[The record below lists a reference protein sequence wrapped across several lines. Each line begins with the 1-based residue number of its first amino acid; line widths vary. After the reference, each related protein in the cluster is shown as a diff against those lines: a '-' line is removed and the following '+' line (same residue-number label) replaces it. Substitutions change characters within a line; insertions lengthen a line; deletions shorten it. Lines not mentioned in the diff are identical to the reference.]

1 MILAEARVVEAEP
14 AGLRWPWLL
23 ARLGG
28 RLVRVSAAKAPRV
41 LVAGAERLSS
51 SRPPGSGATGWLPW
65 PAGAS
70 CCRWTTGLWKRGF
83 QGLSGLLYRD
93 PGAVVERE
101 RWLNG
106 ARVDYLVST
115 RGGLVLVEH
124 KTVVHAGLGEA
135 VYPRGRVDPRLAR
148 QLEVM
153 WRAAGEAGARA
164 ELVVAVAGPA
174 GGLAVRDHGLRG
186 LLAAWAPRLGLR
198 AYRVGARC
206 RGGRLELVYQGDLP
220 VHL

>member
-41 LVAGAERLSS
+41 LVAGAERLLLT
-51 SRPPGSGATGWLPW
+51 PSGLGGYRLAAVARGGLLLPVDHRLVE
-65 PAGAS
+65 AGFPRAA
-70 CCRWTTGLWKRGF
+70 
-83 QGLSGLLYRD
+83 GLLYRD